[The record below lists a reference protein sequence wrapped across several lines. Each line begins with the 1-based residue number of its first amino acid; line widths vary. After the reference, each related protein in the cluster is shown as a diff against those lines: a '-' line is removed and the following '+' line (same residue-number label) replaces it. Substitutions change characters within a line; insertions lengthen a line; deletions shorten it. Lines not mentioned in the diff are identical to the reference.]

1 VIADDEAGLQFFYG
15 PGWWEAATRG
25 QNHALCDLRHC
36 LSRGDLI
43 VPSTRYCAHGD
54 DAVHVFDYTAI
65 GVLIA
70 SMIVAGALVLQRR
83 KS

>member
-1 VIADDEAGLQFFYG
+1 M
-15 PGWWEAATRG
+15 
-25 QNHALCDLRHC
+25 
-36 LSRGDLI
+36 I
-43 VPSTRYCAHGD
+43 VGVTRYCAHGD